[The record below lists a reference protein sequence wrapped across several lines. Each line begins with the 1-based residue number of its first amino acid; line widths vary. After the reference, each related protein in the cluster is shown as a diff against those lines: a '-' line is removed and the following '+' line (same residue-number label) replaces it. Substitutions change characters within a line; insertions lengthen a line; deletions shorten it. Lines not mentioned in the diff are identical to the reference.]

1 MSINVLGTEK
11 SVSLLDE
18 TAVTAF
24 KDSPHSELIQ
34 TDDAC
39 QIHNSMIDKRPGLI
53 ARCVDVA
60 DVMAGKAISLLHMV
74 PFHGPVRITFNNHE
88 SK

>member
-1 MSINVLGTEK
+1 MSINVLETKKG
-11 SVSLLDE
+11 VGLLDE

-24 KDSPHSELIQ
+24 KDSLHSELIQ
-34 TDDAC
+34 TDDTC
-39 QIHNSMIDKRPGLI
+39 QSYNGMIDKRPGLI

-60 DVMAGKAISLLHMV
+60 DVLAGKAISLLHMA
-74 PFHGPVRITFNNHE
+74 PFHGPVRITFNSHE